1 MRFVLLIKVMKVEL
15 ISKVNLHQP
24 QSVKNL
30 NNIFEIVNSLLSD
43 IVSEYKIISFYLQ
56 YKIPKINDQAYS
68 A

>member
-24 QSVKNL
+24 QRVKNL
-30 NNIFEIVNSLLSD
+30 NNIFEIVNSLFSD

-56 YKIPKINDQAYS
+56 YKIPKINDHAH
-68 A
+68 